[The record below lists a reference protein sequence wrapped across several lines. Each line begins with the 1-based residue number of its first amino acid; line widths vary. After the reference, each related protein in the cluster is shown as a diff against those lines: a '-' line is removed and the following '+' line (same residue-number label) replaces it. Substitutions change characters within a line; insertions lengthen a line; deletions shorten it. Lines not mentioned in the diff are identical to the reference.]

1 MRDVV
6 TENDFPQSLY
16 HPHSKFIKATNDDSL
31 LLILVNMYAG
41 LTFPSIL
48 SMEIGLDTFLSES
61 TWEWNQWYL
70 IEIKLLVGVRRGDE
84 ATTMA
89 PSLS

>member
-31 LLILVNMYAG
+31 LLILENMYAG
-41 LTFPSIL
+41 LTFPSTVY
-48 SMEIGLDTFLSES
+48 MEIGL
-61 TWEWNQWYL
+61 
-70 IEIKLLVGVRRGDE
+70 
-84 ATTMA
+84 
-89 PSLS
+89 